1 MKNKTIKIISGLF
14 TLWGVYLLI
23 KGDLTNGL
31 LAIIVGEL
39 TDMPKIKL

>member
-1 MKNKTIKIISGLF
+1 MGKLTIKIISGVF
-14 TLWGVYLLI
+14 TLCGIYLLI

-39 TDMPKIKL
+39 TDIPKID